1 MLIQQKS
8 STITNRMQFKT
19 VQVELQGVANAFPP
33 PWLRYGS
40 HYLAVE
46 ICHRWTLL
54 SATPSFQVG
63 KSLKIGQKH
72 QRRRSAWVGQ
82 AESRKFGLNNI
93 RNHSGNSQ
101 RLSVK
106 RDQFETLS
114 IRNKGGRKFLSSRFR
129 GRTRPLL
136 SFAILRLL
144 RKH

>member
-1 MLIQQKS
+1 MRPQVFRLE
-8 STITNRMQFKT
+8 KT
-19 VQVELQGVANAFPP
+19 
-33 PWLRYGS
+33 
-40 HYLAVE
+40 
-46 ICHRWTLL
+46 
-54 SATPSFQVG
+54 
-63 KSLKIGQKH
+63 LKIGQKH

-82 AESRKFGLNNI
+82 AEFRKFGLNNI

-129 GRTRPLL
+129 GWTRPLL